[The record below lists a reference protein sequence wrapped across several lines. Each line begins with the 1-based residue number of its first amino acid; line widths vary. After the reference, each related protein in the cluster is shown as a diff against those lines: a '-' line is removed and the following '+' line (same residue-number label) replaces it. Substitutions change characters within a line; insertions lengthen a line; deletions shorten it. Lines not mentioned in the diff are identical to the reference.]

1 MWFRYHLVISD
12 SDITRYS
19 ESVINGYYK
28 MDSLRSNVLITTEYL
43 WHQFIWRGGESL
55 SLKLDWC
62 LWILSAEAISLFI
75 NFYSRAWNFRR
86 LVKASSSWMFLAA
99 NQNRCLWYII
109 FQNIYISIAI
119 INHRDPPK
127 QFFYVKSRIR
137 SSQMKVGISIGL
149 YWLQACLLEYKFI
162 SLVATLT
169 GPRFLYQIVF
179 WVTKKTKFC
188 CHSNQKLS
196 QS

>member
-1 MWFRYHLVISD
+1 MFYILLGVIWFRYHREYCDLDHLILSDLDITGNCVIQISLITIWFRYHLVLSD
-12 SDITRYS
+12 SDIIRYS

-86 LVKASSSWMFLAA
+86 LVKASSSRMFLAA
-99 NQNRCLWYII
+99 NQ
-109 FQNIYISIAI
+109 
-119 INHRDPPK
+119 K
-127 QFFYVKSRIR
+127 
-137 SSQMKVGISIGL
+137 
-149 YWLQACLLEYKFI
+149 
-162 SLVATLT
+162 
-169 GPRFLYQIVF
+169 
-179 WVTKKTKFC
+179 
-188 CHSNQKLS
+188 
-196 QS
+196 